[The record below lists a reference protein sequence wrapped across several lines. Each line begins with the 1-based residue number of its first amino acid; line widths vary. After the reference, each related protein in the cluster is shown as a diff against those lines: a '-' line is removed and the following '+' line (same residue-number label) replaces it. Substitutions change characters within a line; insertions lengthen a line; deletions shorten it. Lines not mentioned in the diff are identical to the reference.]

1 MALLSGLNATKYS
14 QYTAEQFVG
23 TGAQLT
29 FTLTKTPANAA
40 SVIIT
45 IDGVKQQSNTYSI
58 GTNQIIFSE
67 APPLGSAIECINLG
81 SQGVAYDPTDGS
93 VTPAKLDVTGAGGTG
108 AMRVPNGSTGQR
120 PSPTAG
126 MIRFNSST
134 QTFEG
139 YNGSSWGAIGGGA
152 LGSGGNYIFY
162 ENDTVVTSSYTITTG
177 KNAVTAGPVTI
188 ADGVTVTIPDGSS
201 WSIV

>member
-45 IDGVKQQSNTYSI
+45 IDGVKQQSNTYSV
-58 GTNQIIFSE
+58 GTNQIVFSE
-67 APPLGSAIECINLG
+67 APPLGSAIECIILG
-81 SQGVAYDPTDGS
+81 SQGVAYDPVDGS
-93 VTPAKLDVTGAGGTG
+93 VTPSKLDVTGAGGTG
-108 AMRVPNGSTGQR
+108 AMRVPNGSTAQR

-152 LGSGGNYIFY
+152 LGSSGNYIFY

-177 KNAVTAGPVTI
+177 KNAVTAGPVTVN
-188 ADGVTVTIPDGSS
+188 DGVTITIPDGSS
-201 WSIV
+201 WTVV